1 MKNLIGSLLFAMLA
15 LDKGRVDI
23 EKMRI
28 DMDKFR
34 REMRWEPWKALAAIV
49 IGIAVMGMAVFG
61 LTHWIAP
68 R

>member
-1 MKNLIGSLLFAMLA
+1 MNDYQSRKRE
-15 LDKGRVDI
+15 RVDI

-49 IGIAVMGMAVFG
+49 IGVAAMGAAVIG
-61 LTHWIAP
+61 LAHLIAP
-68 R
+68 G